1 MMRALT
7 RLAVIL
13 ALAGAAGGVAGGVAS
28 PAAGGVASPAAG
40 GVASPA
46 AVGVASPVAAGASCR
61 QALALAL
68 DVSGSVNA
76 AEYRLQSRGL
86 ANALLDPEVSAAFLS
101 LPQAPVRL
109 FIYEWAEGAPR
120 VLQDWRE
127 IRDAE
132 DLVQTAALLRRNRRV
147 RMPPATQLGRAM
159 RFGARALAAQQDCWK
174 LTLDISGDGKS
185 NAGPRPRDVRNSGV
199 LGRATVNGLLISST
213 GPGLENYFRA
223 EVLHGPDAF
232 VEQARGYSAYSD
244 AMRRKLLRELKIL
257 AVGALNPADVAPT
270 DIRAK

>member
-1 MMRALT
+1 MRALSSFAAV
-7 RLAVIL
+7 LAVV
-13 ALAGAAGGVAGGVAS
+13 GAAAMVPPQAV
-28 PAAGGVASPAAG
+28 
-40 GVASPA
+40 A
-46 AVGVASPVAAGASCR
+46 AVAVCR
-61 QALALAL
+61 QALALGL
-68 DVSGSVNA
+68 DVSGSVNT

-101 LPQAPVRL
+101 MPHAPVRL

-127 IRDAE
+127 IRDAG
-132 DLVQTAALLRRNRRV
+132 DLAQTAALLRGNQRV
-147 RMPPATQLGRAM
+147 RMPPATQLGMAM
-159 RFGARALAAQQDCWK
+159 RFGARALAAQQSCWK

-213 GPGLENYFRA
+213 GPGLENYYRA

-232 VEQARGYSAYSD
+232 VEKARGYSAYSD

-257 AVGALNPADVAPT
+257 AIGALDPAEVTPADLPV
-270 DIRAK
+270 K